1 MGEAICFSL
10 SRPSAGL
17 PQQVRDNFSHG
28 QLARLW
34 IKYPPPDA
42 AVVDPGNPRRFHRAT
57 EWTVFNVAPEGM
69 RIEDGGGHSGN
80 HEKMVTAPSAP
91 ADQGPG
97 YLLAV

>member
-1 MGEAICFSL
+1 MPVDRGNASRALDGGFSTG
-10 SRPSAGL
+10 RPSGL
-17 PQQVRDNFSHG
+17 SSIQRCMEDFFHG
-28 QLARLW
+28 QMGHT
-34 IKYPPPDA
+34 YD
-42 AVVDPGNPRRFHRAT
+42 
-57 EWTVFNVAPEGM
+57 VAPEGM

>member
-1 MGEAICFSL
+1 MEDF
-10 SRPSAGL
+10 
-17 PQQVRDNFSHG
+17 FHG
-28 QLARLW
+28 QMGHT
-34 IKYPPPDA
+34 YD
-42 AVVDPGNPRRFHRAT
+42 
-57 EWTVFNVAPEGM
+57 VAPEGM